1 MNDEHTQPEEEV
13 VEDAT
18 ADEVTPEE
26 VTELEVN
33 VDYKDKYMRAHA
45 DYQNLVRETNTR
57 RAEWAQ
63 MSEVQVLEAFIPVY
77 DNFKKAAAH
86 QPTEES
92 SAWKNWGMGVGFIEK
107 QFAEVLKRFGIEEIE
122 TVGKEFDPN
131 LHEAVEEEMNEDL
144 PMDQIVR
151 EVESGYKKGSR
162 IIKPAKVV
170 VSKQDTSE

>member
-18 ADEVTPEE
+18 AEVTPEA
-26 VTELEVN
+26 VTEVEVN

-92 SAWKNWGMGVGFIEK
+92 SAWKNWGMGIGFIEK
-107 QFAEVLKRFGIEEIE
+107 QFGEVLKRFGIEPIE
-122 TVGKEFDPN
+122 TVGKTFDPTM
-131 LHEAVEEEMNEDL
+131 HEAVEEEINEEL
-144 PMDQIVR
+144 EMDTIIR